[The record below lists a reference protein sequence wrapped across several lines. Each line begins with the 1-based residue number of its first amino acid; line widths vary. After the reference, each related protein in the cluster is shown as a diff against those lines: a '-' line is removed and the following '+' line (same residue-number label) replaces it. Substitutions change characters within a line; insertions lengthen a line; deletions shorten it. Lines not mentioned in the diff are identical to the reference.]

1 MQGPWEPLGGTIL
14 VDTSPDAEKDSD
26 LIWGAIAGIRSDIE
40 RLTGRL
46 ERFAQAAGPDTG
58 AAEEAAEAWKKEREK
73 QLRAMR
79 GDKGEELDDED
90 LEALE
95 RAWLSS

>member
-1 MQGPWEPLGGTIL
+1 M
-14 VDTSPDAEKDSD
+14 VDRTPDAETDSD

-46 ERFAQAAGPDTG
+46 ERIVEASGPDTG
-58 AAEEAAEAWKKEREK
+58 KAEEAAEAWKKERER

-79 GDKGEELDDED
+79 GDKGEELDAED
-90 LEALE
+90 LEELE